1 MADSIISV
9 AAVVGSVL
17 AFWIIAHPMG
27 LTTRPDEAGRSALF
41 AGAVAIAI
49 AVLLP
54 VVAGSQIRSVLGVNE
69 WAVAFAGI
77 VGASL
82 GTLTAYRANRRRTA

>member
-1 MADSIISV
+1 MADSIITV
-9 AAVVGSVL
+9 AAVLGSFL

-27 LTTRPDEAGRSALF
+27 RTTRRDEAGRSALF
-41 AGAVAIAI
+41 AGAIAIAI

-54 VVAGSQIRSVLGVNE
+54 VVGGAQIRDALGVNE
-69 WAVAFAGI
+69 WAVVFGGI

-82 GTLTAYRANRRRTA
+82 GTLTAYRANRRGIA